1 MEVST
6 DSSLRIA
13 VDEMTQIG
21 EARRAATEL
30 AREMGLDA
38 TQQGKLAIV
47 AAEAATNLVHHAQ
60 GGEIL
65 MQACRS
71 DGQPGVE
78 LLALDKGPGIADLSR
93 SMRDGVSSSTTP
105 GNGLGAMK
113 RLSSFFDVY
122 SAPGVGTALLCRL
135 WRGVQPQ
142 RRLEY
147 GGISVAKSGEEVC
160 GDAYAVENQP
170 KRGTLLLADGL
181 GHGSDANVAAREARR
196 AFERDPDLAP
206 AAIVE
211 RAHGALRSTRGAALA
226 VAEIDFGRKLVRYAG
241 VGNISAAII
250 SGEGVRHMVSH
261 NGTVGH
267 EMRKLQE
274 FSYPWPEFA
283 TLVMHSD
290 GLGSHWDLER
300 YPGLLARD
308 PSLIASVLYRDFCR
322 GRDDVTVV
330 VAREAAA

>member
-1 MEVST
+1 MEVTT
-6 DSSLRIA
+6 DSTLRIPVEEA
-13 VDEMTQIG
+13 TQIG

-30 AREMGLDA
+30 ARGMGLDA
-38 TQQGKLAIV
+38 TEQGKLAIV
-47 AAEAATNLVHHAQ
+47 AAEAATNLVRHAQ

-65 MQACRS
+65 LQACRYHE
-71 DGQPGVE
+71 QRGVE
-78 LLALDKGPGIADLSR
+78 LLALDKGPGIADLAR
-93 SMRDGVSSSTTP
+93 SMRDGVSSGSTP

-113 RLSSFFDVY
+113 RLSSVFEVY

-135 WRGVQPQ
+135 WRGMQSQ

-147 GGISVAKSGEEVC
+147 GGVSVAKSGEQVC
-160 GDAYAVENQP
+160 GDAYAAENQSE
-170 KRGTLLLADGL
+170 RATFLLADGL
-181 GHGSDANVAAREARR
+181 GHGFDANQAAHEARR
-196 AFERDPDLAP
+196 TFERHAELAP
-206 AAIVE
+206 AAVVE
-211 RAHGALRSTRGAALA
+211 RAHGALRGTRGAALA

-250 SGEGVRHMVSH
+250 SSDGVRHMVSH

-274 FSYPWPEFA
+274 FSYPWPDYA

-300 YPGLLARD
+300 YPGLPARD
-308 PSLIASVLYRDFCR
+308 PSLIAGVLYRDFCR
-322 GRDDVTVV
+322 GRDDVTVL